1 MKNVK
6 GKQTY
11 NEILGQFDSWRK
23 NLNILRER
31 SEEIQ
36 NFGINNRFDNIVLI
50 GCGTSYYLA
59 LSAAFLLTNF
69 TKTKTV
75 AIPASEVFFFP
86 RCYLNKTNLII
97 AISRSGSTTEV
108 LKAVEESRRINQSK
122 VLGIV
127 CREGS
132 PLCRMADF
140 CLAAVDAE
148 DESVVQTRSF
158 TTMYIMLLA
167 YAAMVGGHQEYFTE
181 LEKLPDI
188 AESVTI
194 GTKKLVQDLGQ
205 SKELRT
211 FVFLGSGHN
220 YGLACAAML
229 NLKETSL
236 SHTEAYHFMEFRHGP
251 FSILDRS
258 TLVIGF
264 ISDSV
269 KEYEIPVLKEAASV
283 GAKVLALAKSPINEA
298 HYNIAV
304 PHLSEYVRSIAFFPA
319 LHLLSFYRAIA
330 KGLDPDAPPNL
341 RRVITF

>member
-23 NLNILRER
+23 NLKILRER
-31 SEEIQ
+31 SEAIKS
-36 NFGINNRFDNIVLI
+36 FGVNAHFDNIVLI

-59 LSAAFLLTNF
+59 LSAAFLLTHF
-69 TKTKTV
+69 ARIKTR
-75 AIPASEVFFFP
+75 ALPASEVFFFP
-86 RCYLNKTNLII
+86 QCYLDKMNLII
-97 AISRSGSTTEV
+97 AISRSGTTTEV
-108 LKAVEESRRINQSK
+108 LKAVERARHINHSRI
-122 VLGIV
+122 LAIV

-140 CLAAVDAE
+140 CLAAANAE

-167 YAAMVGGHQEYFTE
+167 YAAIVGGHQECFAE
-181 LEKLPDI
+181 LGKLPDV
-188 AESVTI
+188 AESVTME
-194 GTKKLVQDLGQ
+194 TKRLMEDLGR
-205 SKELRT
+205 SKELQT
-211 FVFLGSGHN
+211 IIFLGSGHN

-258 TLVIGF
+258 TLIIGF
-264 ISDSV
+264 ISDSA
-269 KEYEIPVLKEAASV
+269 KEYEISVLEEAASV
-283 GAKVLALAKSPINEA
+283 GAKVLALARSPINAA
-298 HYNIAV
+298 HYNIIV
-304 PHLSEYVRSIAFFPA
+304 PHLSEYVRSIAFFPS
-319 LHLLSFYRAIA
+319 LHLLSFYRAVA